1 MLRTVSHRELSTG
14 VRALILAGLLGL
26 LLAFAGIVAS
36 GAAAVA
42 SGGPGGVAPLSA
54 TAEPS
59 DEPSEETEE
68 PAEEE
73 PSEEPAEEAPDEPAE
88 DGDDVVVTDDDDG
101 FPLWAT
107 VLLVVLGIGLVAAIA
122 YAATRDRDRRDRI

>member
-1 MLRTVSHRELSTG
+1 MMRTVSHRELSTG

-36 GAAAVA
+36 GAAAAA

-59 DEPSEETEE
+59 DEPTEE

-73 PSEEPAEEAPDEPAE
+73 PAEEPAEEAPDEPAD
-88 DGDDVVVTDDDDG
+88 DGDDVVVTDDEG

-107 VLLVVLGIGLVAAIA
+107 VLLVVLGIALVAAIA

>member
-1 MLRTVSHRELSTG
+1 MMRTVSHRELSTG
-14 VRALILAGLLGL
+14 VRALILAALLGL

-36 GAAAVA
+36 GAAAAA

-59 DEPSEETEE
+59 DEPTEEE
-68 PAEEE
+68 PAE
-73 PSEEPAEEAPDEPAE
+73 EEPAEEAPDEPAE
-88 DGDDVVVTDDDDG
+88 DGDDVVVTDDDG

-107 VLLVVLGIGLVAAIA
+107 VLLVVLGIALVAAIA

>member
-36 GAAAVA
+36 GAAAAA

-59 DEPSEETEE
+59 DEPTEEE

-73 PSEEPAEEAPDEPAE
+73 PAEEPAEESPDEPAE
-88 DGDDVVVTDDDDG
+88 DGDDVVVTDDDG

>member
-42 SGGPGGVAPLSA
+42 SSGPGGVAPLSA

-59 DEPSEETEE
+59 EEPTEEE

-73 PSEEPAEEAPDEPAE
+73 PAEEPAEESPDEPAE
-88 DGDDVVVTDDDDG
+88 DGDDVVVTDDDG

>member
-1 MLRTVSHRELSTG
+1 MMRTVSHRELSTG

-36 GAAAVA
+36 GAAAAA

-59 DEPSEETEE
+59 DEPTEETEE

-73 PSEEPAEEAPDEPAE
+73 PAEEPAEEAPDEPAE
-88 DGDDVVVTDDDDG
+88 DGDDVVVTDDDG

-107 VLLVVLGIGLVAAIA
+107 VLLVVLGIALIAAIA

>member
-59 DEPSEETEE
+59 EEPTEEE

-73 PSEEPAEEAPDEPAE
+73 PAEEPAEESPDEPAE
-88 DGDDVVVTDDDDG
+88 DGDDVVVTDDDG